1 VTGNDQYEDSFGK
14 FTINDVPSG
23 IELYDTI
30 RCLLWGQ
37 QKGYF
42 RVRQS

>member
-1 VTGNDQYEDSFGK
+1 VTGNDQYEDPFGK